1 MIHSLMEEIIDKHL
15 IGIRSIKKRKDIK
28 NNLIYVIEGL
38 RISYLFDV
46 KFDNIF
52 RLIDELNVRI
62 LLFIFHMD
70 NHLLC

>member
-1 MIHSLMEEIIDKHL
+1 MEEIIDKHL
-15 IGIRSIKKRKDIK
+15 IGIRSIKKRKEIK

-52 RLIDELNVRI
+52 KLIDELNVRI
-62 LLFIFHMD
+62 LLFIFYMN
-70 NHLLC
+70 NHLIY